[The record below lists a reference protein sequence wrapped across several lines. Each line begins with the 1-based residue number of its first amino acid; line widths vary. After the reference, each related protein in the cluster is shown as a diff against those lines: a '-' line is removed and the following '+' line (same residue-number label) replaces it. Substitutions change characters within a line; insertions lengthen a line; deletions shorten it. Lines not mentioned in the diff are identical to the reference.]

1 MEYSSGVFLFTL
13 GTWRGEVSVER
24 HVARVEE
31 IIQIG
36 SFEMDAYLLGENS
49 FSTDNYYAEIVMQ
62 SVSVLS
68 LPFRSDP
75 SNLLSYALFI
85 SRY

>member
-1 MEYSSGVFLFTL
+1 MFTGVFLFTL

-36 SFEMDAYLLGENS
+36 NIEMDAYLLGE
-49 FSTDNYYAEIVMQ
+49 TIKDTIT
-62 SVSVLS
+62 
-68 LPFRSDP
+68 R
-75 SNLLSYALFI
+75 
-85 SRY
+85 